1 MGRIEGVLRMTALP
15 ISVFIAVISMWWVW
29 ATYPN
34 DEQFF
39 LERILPFYSL
49 YLTLTAVCMK
59 VVSGQIRQFL
69 LITLILSSFFIIEI
83 FLRVFVGLRII

>member
-1 MGRIEGVLRMTALP
+1 MTALP
-15 ISVFIAVISMWWVW
+15 VSVFIAVLAMWWVW

-34 DEQFF
+34 DQYFF

-49 YLTLTAVCMK
+49 YLTLTAICMK

-69 LITLILSSFFIIEI
+69 LITLILSSLFIIEI
-83 FLRVFVGLRII
+83 FLRVFLGFKII